1 MKTITITLSKAS
13 IILDVNN
20 VAYFTGRSRSTG
32 DNPEQVAN
40 MQSDDQEECVI
51 RRFVHNAAEK
61 AKTTLS
67 AVLKKSAKE
76 TESSTN
82 DINATDAIIY
92 ELELNSNFDM
102 NQSASIS
109 SSIHDSIVN
118 NALGE
123 WFLIANPAEA
133 AVYFDK
139 ANANLQNVRYA
150 INKRI
155 KPVRRTPSN

>member
-40 MQSDDQEECVI
+40 MQSDEEEECVI

-61 AKTTLS
+61 VKTSLS
-67 AVLKKSAKE
+67 AVLKKSEKE
-76 TESSTN
+76 TDSSTN
-82 DINATDAIIY
+82 DLTKDSIVY

-102 NQSASIS
+102 NLTGTIASGV
-109 SSIHDSIVN
+109 HDSIVN
-118 NALGE
+118 STLGE

-133 AVYFDK
+133 SVYFDK
-139 ANANLQNVRYA
+139 AGANLQNVRHA
-150 INKRI
+150 IHKRV
-155 KPVRRTPSN
+155 KPLRREPSV